1 VAQCVPL
8 AHHGGPPN
16 VPASGFE
23 PPGQH
28 LESAGVVPWQVPP
41 GSLQLSIIP
50 AQRQAPRCQREESIG
65 IGGCGCPRWPLTEN
79 PGDDPEPLAVGLVVV
94 GRAELR
100 DQRRVRC
107 LGCRNLGRRIVVVGI
122 DGEVVQAFAHA
133 VALQVAARGAV
144 VVVDEDVLP
153 TRRDQRLLEELRE
166 LAHLGVRDAPD
177 LGFVAEAEARD
188 VRAVLDLVDRPL
200 CANASLRLLK
210 KTQRERLHLRT
221 PTCQPGIRPVA
232 PPQYGS
238 PMTPVLFGMQPP
250 AQPLKSPVRN
260 GVRRTRH

>member
-1 VAQCVPL
+1 MTRD
-8 AHHGGPPN
+8 
-16 VPASGFE
+16 PAAALTRVYGK
-23 PPGQH
+23 
-28 LESAGVVPWQVPP
+28 VV
-41 GSLQLSIIP
+41 
-50 AQRQAPRCQREESIG
+50 E
-65 IGGCGCPRWPLTEN
+65 
-79 PGDDPEPLAVGLVVV
+79 
-94 GRAELR
+94 
-100 DQRRVRC
+100 
-107 LGCRNLGRRIVVVGI
+107 
-122 DGEVVQAFAHA
+122 AFAHA

-144 VVVDEDVLP
+144 VVVDEDILP

-238 PMTPVLFGMQPP
+238 PMTPVLLGMQPP
-250 AQPLKSPVRN
+250 TQPLKSPVRN